1 MANQVG
7 KRYVCAKCGSEFI
20 VTRAGAG
27 TLKCCGQP
35 MELKQAK

>member
-1 MANQVG
+1 MTNQVG
-7 KRYVCAKCGSEFI
+7 KRYICTKCGSEFI
-20 VTRAGAG
+20 VTRGGTG